1 MQSKSN
7 ASDYVAHVHQAELYI
22 RKKIVSKNFSP
33 NVALT
38 LGSGLNKLADLIDP
52 VAKIPYKDIPH
63 FPVATVPGHEGIVI
77 AGYLEGVPVLGLKGR
92 KHYYE
97 VADQPNPMDIITFPV
112 HVAAN
117 LGCKLS
123 IATNAAGGLN
133 PTFKVG
139 DLMVITSHIGL
150 FLPSPLTG
158 PHHNFGTNDLFQ
170 PQIGEYDAPLRKMF
184 KRQDPSMHE
193 GVYVAVTGRAYE
205 TQAECL
211 MLRALGADAVGMST
225 VPEIIVATNRGMK
238 TLGISMITNVIA
250 KDGTNATN
258 HEEVIAVLNSKKME
272 EKLFRVFRKF
282 FTTIKSSILSP

>member
-1 MQSKSN
+1 MKNS
-7 ASDYVAHVHQAELYI
+7 YVQHIHEATEFI
-22 RKKIVSKNFSP
+22 RKKITVKTFSP

-52 VAKIPYKDIPH
+52 VAIIPYKDIPH
-63 FPVATVPGHEGIVI
+63 FPIATVPGHVGTLI
-77 AGYLEGVPVLGLKGR
+77 AGYLENIPVIGFKGR

-97 VADQPNPMDIITFPV
+97 VADQPHPMDIVTFPV

-117 LGCKLS
+117 LGYKLY

-133 PTFKVG
+133 PNFTVG
-139 DLMVITSHIGL
+139 DLMIIKSHIGL
-150 FLPSPLTG
+150 FLPSPMTG
-158 PHHNFGTNDLFQ
+158 PHHDFSTNDLFQ
-170 PQIGEYDAPLRKMF
+170 PQSTEYDPELRKIF
-184 KRQDPSMHE
+184 KRLDPSIRE

-211 MLRALGADAVGMST
+211 MLRKLGGDAVGMST

-250 KDGTNATN
+250 RDGTNATN
-258 HEEVIAVLNSKKME
+258 HEEVMAVLNSKKME

-282 FTTIKSSILSP
+282 FTNIKSSILSP